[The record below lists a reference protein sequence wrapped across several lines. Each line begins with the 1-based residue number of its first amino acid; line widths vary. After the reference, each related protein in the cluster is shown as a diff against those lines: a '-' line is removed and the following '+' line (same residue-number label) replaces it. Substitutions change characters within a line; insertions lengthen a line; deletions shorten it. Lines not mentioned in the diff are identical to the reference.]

1 VYTIYLISLEL
12 LANAIKHGKP
22 SVISLEFFGYDDEL
36 VIQISDDGNGFNTQE
51 VPKGFGLTS
60 ANSRV
65 KEIGGLFELSST
77 AGEGTIVQ
85 ITLPRTD

>member
-1 VYTIYLISLEL
+1 MQGP
-12 LANAIKHGKP
+12 A
-22 SVISLEFFGYDDEL
+22 GYYSKCG
-36 VIQISDDGNGFNTQE
+36 VVVSFNSDDGNGFNTQE

-65 KEIGGLFELSST
+65 KEIGGLLELSST

-85 ITLPRTD
+85 ITLPRTE